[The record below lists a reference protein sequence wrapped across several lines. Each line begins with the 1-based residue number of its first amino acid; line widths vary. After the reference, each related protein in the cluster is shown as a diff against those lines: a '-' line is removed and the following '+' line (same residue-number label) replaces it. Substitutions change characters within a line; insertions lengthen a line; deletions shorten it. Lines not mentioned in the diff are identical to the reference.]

1 MWNRCLNGY
10 GLEDVSGFIKQNS
23 YGAPQGVCCFLCV
36 LAVSLMKEIRNVHLI
51 THTNGI
57 RPGQLAVF
65 TCQLRESQL
74 RPDSSRHP
82 DEKQI
87 CLQTQNHQA
96 KGCFLLFIGLVLL
109 QNSRPPCLTAIW
121 PLTHILT
128 GHPRSSRVRCNMKA
142 LRLAPVMT
150 AY

>member
-74 RPDSSRHP
+74 RPDSSWHP

-87 CLQTQNHQA
+87 CLQTSSQRVFPFVYRA
-96 KGCFLLFIGLVLL
+96 GLL